1 MRGRADMQPQR
12 QTTAAPHAPIDLDQ
26 GRVAT
31 PFPAEARIL
40 LPAGARK
47 ME

>member
-1 MRGRADMQPQR
+1 MQPQR
-12 QTTAAPHAPIDLDQ
+12 QTTAAPHAPIDFRQ
-26 GRVAT
+26 GRVSI
-31 PFPAEARIL
+31 PFLAEARIL